1 MYICL
6 CLGVTSGAVQQ
17 AIQDGANS
25 TKKVAAA
32 CGAGSVCGRC
42 RHTVRVMLDA
52 AAPESGKRP
61 VERIRRRWRAS

>member
-25 TKKVAAA
+25 TKKVAA
-32 CGAGSVCGRC
+32 C

-52 AAPESGKRP
+52 AAPESDKRP
-61 VERIRRRWRAS
+61 VERIRRRWRAF

>member
-6 CLGVTSGAVQQ
+6 CLGVTSGEVQQ
-17 AIQDGANS
+17 AIDDGAHS

-52 AAPESGKRP
+52 AAPQPGTRP
-61 VERIRRRWRAS
+61 IERIRRRWRRA

>member
-17 AIQDGANS
+17 AIDDGASS
-25 TKKVAAA
+25 TQKVAAA

-42 RHTVRVMLDA
+42 RHTVRVMLEA
-52 AAPESGKRP
+52 TAPAPDKRP
-61 VERIRRRWRAS
+61 LDRVRRRWGNG